1 VTKASEF
8 EYVVLVDTEGNPY
21 KVTSGAGGTSMTDD
35 AAFTPGSSSVTPA
48 GFLADDAATDPL
60 DEGDIGAARLNPTTR
75 ILYVQLKDNAGS
87 DVSVGGGTQY
97 TEDAAAA
104 ANPVGNAMIL
114 VREDARGGSLTT
126 TDGDNVAARG
136 TNAGELYVKHVDSV
150 AVTGTFWQATQPVS
164 AASLPLPTGAAT
176 AAAQLPDG
184 HNVTIDNASG
194 ASAVNIQ
201 DGGNTITVDGTVA
214 VTNGTLS
221 VVGNGAA
228 ATAQRVTLAN
238 DSTGVIA
245 TVGAV
250 TAITN
255 ALPAGTNAIGKLAA
269 NSGVDIGDVD
279 VTSIAA
285 GSNLIGNVGI
295 GVRTSGGA
303 TAKNSTSSDGST
315 ALTNS
320 AQQIKDTAGQLYGWY
335 IYNPNSTA
343 AFVQFYNTDDA
354 SVTVG
359 TTEPLIMFTI
369 PPGAAANQSVPMGI
383 TFGTGL
389 SWAAT
394 STAGGNGALTT
405 AIDAVC
411 WYN

>member
-1 VTKASEF
+1 MADDVTFQTTLASPPDQT
-8 EYVVLVDTEGNPY
+8 VVATDDVGGAHYQRIKVDLGGDGAASPLVRGQQADANSLPVTLSTEQAAFLDGLE
-21 KVTSGAGGTSMTDD
+21 TLLAAIETATEACQAALETAGGLVVNLGANNDVTVT
-35 AAFTPGSSSVTPA
+35 GSVTA
-48 GFLADDAATDPL
+48 
-60 DEGDIGAARLNPTTR
+60 
-75 ILYVQLKDNAGS
+75 NAGTNLNTS
-87 DVSVGGGTQY
+87 LLALESGGNL
-97 TEDAAAA
+97 A
-104 ANPVGNAMIL
+104 
-114 VREDARGGSLTT
+114 
-126 TDGDNVAARG
+126 
-136 TNAGELYVKHVDSV
+136 
-150 AVTGTFWQATQPVS
+150 
-164 AASLPLPTGAAT
+164 GAAT
-176 AAAQLPDG
+176 SLAA
-184 HNVTIDNASG
+184 IDDWDESDRAK
-194 ASAVNIQ
+194 VNIIVGQ
-201 DGGNTITVDGTVA
+201 AGIAGGSGVDGATVP
-214 VTNGTLS
+214 
-221 VVGNGAA
+221 
-228 ATAQRVTLAN
+228 RVTLA
-238 DSTGVIA
+238 
-245 TVGAV
+245 
-250 TAITN
+250 TN
-255 ALPAGTNAIGKLAA
+255 VALPAGTNGIGKLTA